1 LRPPQSWTKAR
12 ATLAIAAV
20 TALAWIVPMLLGREL
35 DAAVW
40 AAFIPA
46 RLDGAIS
53 AVGLAPVWL
62 TPLTATLVHGNFV
75 HLAFNLLMLLF
86 CGRAVEA
93 ILGARGIV
101 ILYVVSAY
109 VAAAAMFLSAPDST
123 ALMIGASGAV
133 SGVFG
138 AYALLFSRNRV
149 NVAHPLLARW
159 LNVAWMGA
167 AWIVLQLMF
176 GFVASGTA
184 QPVAVAA
191 HIGGFFAGFALTTP
205 LLLLRYRRA

>member
-1 LRPPQSWTKAR
+1 MRPPQSWDKAR

-20 TALAWIVPMLLGREL
+20 TALAWIVPVLLGREL
-35 DAAVW
+35 DAALW
-40 AAFIPA
+40 AGFIPA
-46 RLDGAIS
+46 RLEGSVS
-53 AVGLAPVWL
+53 ADGLAPVWL

-75 HLAFNLLMLLF
+75 HLAFNLMMLLF
-86 CGRAVEA
+86 CGRATEA

-109 VAAAAMFLSAPDST
+109 VAAAAMFLADPGSVG
-123 ALMIGASGAV
+123 LMIGASGAV

-149 NVAHPLLARW
+149 NVAHPLLAKW

-176 GFVASGTA
+176 GFISSGSA
-184 QPVAVAA
+184 QPIAVGA

-205 LLLLRYRRA
+205 LLLLRYRKA